1 MARKSPKI
9 NKERVCLQILKYDL
23 KQEVETRVAVGHAS
37 VGHDRDVLW
46 RQGQAGCELPAC
58 LSYIARPC
66 LERKV
71 RKRGEGRAI
80 KQRGPGQTRT
90 HSEAESVTIFT
101 EKLSEAH

>member
-9 NKERVCLQILKYDL
+9 NKERVYLQILKYDL
-23 KQEVETRVAVGHAS
+23 KQEVETRVA

-71 RKRGEGRAI
+71 QKRGEGRAI